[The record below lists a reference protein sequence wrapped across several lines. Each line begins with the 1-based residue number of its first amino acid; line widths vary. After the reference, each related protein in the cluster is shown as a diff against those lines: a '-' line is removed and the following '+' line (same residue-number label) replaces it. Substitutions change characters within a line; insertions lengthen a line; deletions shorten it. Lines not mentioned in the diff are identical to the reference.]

1 MNCARMEKRLI
12 PYLDG
17 RLSARKQRAVEEHL
31 AACAACR
38 LRVDE
43 FRAVAG
49 LLGELP
55 QIGPSGAFDAR
66 VRTRVAAEPR
76 QQGWWAWLMPSP
88 RVAFAAALLT
98 VLVVWVG
105 SRPTD
110 PDNYPYHQARADA
123 AAQSQDDDFQMIK
136 DLPVL
141 EDYDV
146 LANFEPLS
154 SLPQQPEQPVAES
167 PQM

>member
-1 MNCARMEKRLI
+1 MNCARMDKRLI
-12 PYLDG
+12 PYLNG
-17 RLSARKQRAVEEHL
+17 RLSDRKRRGVEAHL
-31 AACAACR
+31 AACAACW
-38 LRVDE
+38 LRADE

-55 QIGPSGAFDAR
+55 QIEPSGAFDAR
-66 VRTRVAAEPR
+66 VRTRVAAEP
-76 QQGWWAWLMPSP
+76 QGQGWWAWLMPSP
-88 RVAFAAALLT
+88 RVALAATLLT
-98 VLVVWVG
+98 ILVVWVG

-110 PDNYPYHQARADA
+110 KDTYPHGTPATATV
-123 AAQSQDDDFQMIK
+123 QSQDDDFQMIK

-154 SLPQQPEQPVAES
+154 DLPQQEQPAAES